1 MSEKTSI
8 SVLVPVYNVERYL
21 GRCLD
26 SILNQTFGDIEVVC
40 VDDCSPDGSAAI
52 LADYASRD
60 SRVRVIT
67 KEKNEG
73 LMMAR
78 KTGYENARGE
88 YVFFCDSDDYLP
100 ENALERLYRA
110 ARDSRADI
118 TVGDLEMVTSRGL
131 RARRRRYGAIAYSPD
146 AYLKAILNWTTC
158 SLCGSLFKRSLF
170 DGHVYETF
178 MNQSHSEDRILLT
191 QLLVERQPSICT
203 VDFVSYYYYVNDES
217 LSHVRVTDRTLSLQF
232 KALLWCHGYVD
243 SHKPDMR
250 RDNDGYIIRYMGY
263 YIERGVA
270 ARKIKALS
278 DVNARLLSYPVMR
291 DTIGRGAANHIW
303 LCSKIKPYQITCKAA
318 RRAIRKLQ
326 GKE

>member
-52 LADYASRD
+52 LSDYASRD

-67 KEKNEG
+67 KKKNEG

-118 TVGDLEMVTSRGL
+118 TVGDLKMVTSRGL

-170 DGHVYETF
+170 DGHVY
-178 MNQSHSEDRILLT
+178 
-191 QLLVERQPSICT
+191 
-203 VDFVSYYYYVNDES
+203 
-217 LSHVRVTDRTLSLQF
+217 
-232 KALLWCHGYVD
+232 
-243 SHKPDMR
+243 
-250 RDNDGYIIRYMGY
+250 
-263 YIERGVA
+263 
-270 ARKIKALS
+270 
-278 DVNARLLSYPVMR
+278 
-291 DTIGRGAANHIW
+291 GAA
-303 LCSKIKPYQITCKAA
+303 S
-318 RRAIRKLQ
+318 
-326 GKE
+326 